1 MPPSLLSAELRK
13 LTDEEWQLRS
23 EHSLTPENRSRDPFV
38 LGVSRMVAAPE
49 GQVFRGDYVTV
60 KFWLIY
66 AVIGLLAAGA
76 VLVCGWCG
84 DSLTRRRATLAD
96 VAAADRHWNGRV
108 L

>member
-66 AVIGLLAAGA
+66 AVIGLLAAGGG
-76 VLVCGWCG
+76 VGLWLVWRFSDKAPC
-84 DSLTRRRATLAD
+84 DAR
-96 VAAADRHWNGRV
+96 
-108 L
+108 